1 MPQYLDPDQIFPKR
15 LGLMNGNTLVLEYYH
30 LGKDKFKKH
39 LIPYEITKEAKTI
52 IEDIFKN
59 TKHALYLKKVNPK
72 HVRSVLEGNV
82 IGIKKQK
89 EHRNFEEFQ

>member
-1 MPQYLDPDQIFPKR
+1 MTHYLDPDQIFPKR

-39 LIPYEITKEAKTI
+39 LIPYEVTKEAKI
-52 IEDIFKN
+52 VVDEIYKSAQ
-59 TKHALYLKKVNPK
+59 HAPYLKKVNPK

-82 IGIKKQK
+82 IGIKK
-89 EHRNFEEFQ
+89 